1 MSEQT
6 KCPVCDETEFEN
18 IDGMYYCL
26 TCCSQIP
33 KVFDTEV
40 ENYGQEN
47 YLFSSK
53 LKKSQADV
61 DKYGCKWSTIEGFQF
76 VIKEQVKALIALG
89 ADPRLKEVVFDLWV
103 KYLTKVKVAFHNNTQ
118 EEKPFIIKFPTRSRD
133 VVQTKGGSP
142 VVKHMSQSK
151 ETPES
156 SQRFC
161 SHRFTKSTYSNIER
175 MSMAKT
181 IAFCYVGLLYTNDLT
196 MPSDIVRWI
205 QNGKVPY
212 LHVSSQFPER
222 FKFFAEDTVT
232 FNPPNIPS
240 TKRIRLLCGRL
251 IYFLKLSDIPRIPVL
266 KLVHKC
272 ICRLHL
278 PGHFHGLA
286 GNIISQRTQFFRIN
300 HKSLQSLPPME
311 LFAMAYVIIL
321 IKILFRLDGINERKV
336 SSFAA
341 EYAKL
346 VEDDNIFIW
355 ENWAN
360 HLTAVANNLK
370 LQQET
375 HKPCATTIIQDL
387 EHFLDHCKETSFYKT
402 RMSFNSNRKTD
413 LHQSINSLFLNITD
427 HWKES
432 VSDLDS
438 GLSKDLSLSSEPFS
452 IPVNHKLKFRQS
464 SITYRTQPKVFLH
477 QNRYKLSDST
487 IQSATEYESSDE
499 DTEIPSSQ
507 MDLFTTEPVQKKPR
521 LLACKVVA
529 NTLKQGRRRSIDT
542 SNCKYLQRKLESLN
556 IDNSYLPADP
566 ATFTEYPDRTYLWL
580 VSVCSYL
587 IEENKLALNNQVCNL
602 ECLLKLQPY
611 SRSRKASLINIYQY
625 FEKARSQ

>member
-1 MSEQT
+1 MSQQT
-6 KCPVCDETEFEN
+6 RCPVCDEKDFEN

-40 ENYGQEN
+40 ESYGQEN
-47 YLFSSK
+47 YMFSSK
-53 LKKSQADV
+53 LKRALPDV

-89 ADPRLKEVVFDLWV
+89 ADPKLKDVVFDLWV
-103 KYLTKVKVAFHNNTQ
+103 KYLTKINIAFNNSAHGEQ
-118 EEKPFIIKFPTRSRD
+118 PFIIKFPTRSRD
-133 VVQTKGGSP
+133 VAKTKGGSS
-142 VVKHMSQSK
+142 VVKLMSQSQ

-156 SQRFC
+156 SGRF
-161 SHRFTKSTYSNIER
+161 SSYRFTRSTYINIAR

-181 IAFCYVGLLYTNDLT
+181 IAFCYLGLLYTNNLT

-205 QNGKVPY
+205 QNGKLPY
-212 LHVSSQFPER
+212 LYVSSQFPED

-240 TKRIRLLCGRL
+240 TKRIRLLCGQL

-272 ICRLHL
+272 ICQLNL
-278 PGHFHGLA
+278 PGHIHGLA
-286 GNIISQRTQFFRIN
+286 VNIISERTQFFQIN

-321 IKILFRLDGINERKV
+321 IKTLFRLDGINERKM

-346 VEDDNIFIW
+346 IEDDDIFIW

-360 HLTAVANNLK
+360 HMTAIANNLK
-370 LQQET
+370 LQRET
-375 HKPCATTIIQDL
+375 HKPCATTVIQDL
-387 EHFLDHCKETSFYKT
+387 EQFLDHCKETSCYKT
-402 RMSFNSNRKTD
+402 RISVNTKKKTS
-413 LHQSINSLFLNITD
+413 LHESINSLFINIAD
-427 HWKES
+427 YWKES
-432 VSDLDS
+432 IPELDS
-438 GLSKDLSLSSEPFS
+438 SISKDLPLSSDSFS
-452 IPVNHKLKFRQS
+452 VPVNHKSKFRQC
-464 SITYRTQPKVFLH
+464 SITYRTQPKDFLH

-487 IQSATEYESSDE
+487 IQSATEYESSDA
-499 DTEIPSSQ
+499 DTEILSSQ
-507 MDLFTTEPVQKKPR
+507 MDLFTTGPVQKKPR

-542 SNCKYLQRKLESLN
+542 NECKYLQMKLESLN
-556 IDNSYLPADP
+556 INNTYLPADNI
-566 ATFTEYPDRTYLWL
+566 TFTDYTDRTYQWL

-587 IEENKLALNNQVCNL
+587 IEENKHALNNQVCNL
-602 ECLLKLQPY
+602 EYLLKLQPY
-611 SRSRKASLINIYQY
+611 SKSRKGSFLNIYQY
-625 FEKARSQ
+625 FKK